1 MTSVKQN
8 FTWRAPDQVDF
19 ETQWNEFLASTKST
33 ILQELFVNGWTDDE
47 AVQVPLVAK
56 SDDDTSANLRS
67 LKGLILSA
75 MSLLRTSL
83 QNARSSDTI
92 RAPALSP
99 VFNTARLRKIQHS
112 LNIFFP

>member
-56 SDDDTSANLRS
+56 SDD
-67 LKGLILSA
+67 K
-75 MSLLRTSL
+75 
-83 QNARSSDTI
+83 RSSHES
-92 RAPALSP
+92 ALCQAKGEAAL
-99 VFNTARLRKIQHS
+99 T
-112 LNIFFP
+112 